1 MKIAIDVTWLKPG
14 KSGGV
19 ESMFRNL
26 LEGLVNNKDENIY
39 YLLLAQDNYH
49 TFLEYE
55 KNQKV
60 KLIKCN
66 TKAENVKAHILW
78 QNLFQYRV
86 LKKYNLKNC
95 FFPVYERPI
104 FKNKKIKT
112 ITTICDIL
120 AFHYPNY
127 FSKLENMWFKLGWK
141 AAIKQSDK
149 VIAITNFT
157 KRDLEKNFNAKN
169 VQRIYVPVD
178 IKKEEFIDFKK
189 LEKKYGIEQ
198 NNYYYAICST
208 YPHKNLMTLLK
219 MMEEINKY
227 KNIPQKLIVSGV
239 KGYQQD
245 TLMQELKEK
254 KLNKKV
260 IFTGFVS
267 NEERNTLLKN
277 ANIFLFPSIFE
288 GVGMPPIE
296 AMHLGKRVL
305 TTKCASIYEVTK
317 GKCFYVEDPHDIRE
331 WLQKIEEIQKEK
343 EKKID
348 FKEYKKERITQEY
361 LKLFN
366 QVFK

>member
-157 KRDLEKNFNAKN
+157 KRDLEKNLFKGFMF
-169 VQRIYVPVD
+169 QWTL
-178 IKKEEFIDFKK
+178 KK
-189 LEKKYGIEQ
+189 
-198 NNYYYAICST
+198 
-208 YPHKNLMTLLK
+208 KNLLTS
-219 MMEEINKY
+219 
-227 KNIPQKLIVSGV
+227 KN
-239 KGYQQD
+239 
-245 TLMQELKEK
+245 
-254 KLNKKV
+254 
-260 IFTGFVS
+260 
-267 NEERNTLLKN
+267 
-277 ANIFLFPSIFE
+277 
-288 GVGMPPIE
+288 
-296 AMHLGKRVL
+296 
-305 TTKCASIYEVTK
+305 
-317 GKCFYVEDPHDIRE
+317 
-331 WLQKIEEIQKEK
+331 
-343 EKKID
+343 
-348 FKEYKKERITQEY
+348 
-361 LKLFN
+361 
-366 QVFK
+366 